1 MLKNRDLG
9 DKYDTESLFLEGY
22 GYTIRLENKKESTD
36 KEDSVDLSDM
46 PPLEADYEEEVTEG
60 KEIKS
65 FTPNKLL
72 TRLPI

>member
-1 MLKNRDLG
+1 MLKNRELG

-60 KEIKS
+60 KGIKS